1 MSSEIRCR
9 DRDDL
14 MRHSV
19 GRAFFLSDRTEDYR
33 LKFFSNKLRALM
45 RYRDAVIGRLADG
58 LWTPFTG
65 ADLMSAIK
73 A

>member
-1 MSSEIRCR
+1 
-9 DRDDL
+9 
-14 MRHSV
+14 
-19 GRAFFLSDRTEDYR
+19 LSDRTEDYR

-45 RYRDAVIGRLADG
+45 QYRDAVIGRLADW

-65 ADLMSAIK
+65 ADPISTIK

>member
-1 MSSEIRCR
+1 MTLCTAFR
-9 DRDDL
+9 
-14 MRHSV
+14 
-19 GRAFFLSDRTEDYR
+19 GRAVFLSDRTEDYR

-45 RYRDAVIGRLADG
+45 QYRDAVIGRLADW

-65 ADLMSAIK
+65 ADPISTIK